1 LGLQSFDLPSPLRYP
16 IGMPIP
22 VIDLRAQHDGMRADL
37 EAAVR
42 RIVDASAFV
51 GGAEVQSFEAEFAAY
66 CETAH
71 AVAVANGTDALALAL
86 RALGVGPGAAVAVP
100 AFTFAAT
107 AEAVCHVG
115 ARPLFVDVDPR
126 TFLVDPDAL
135 RRAVRAAPVPVRAI
149 IPVHLY
155 GHPAPMDE
163 IGAVAAEIDAG
174 IVEDAAQAHGARY
187 HGRRVGAL
195 GHLAAFSFYPTK
207 NLGALGDAG
216 AVTAADA
223 RLAERVRI
231 LRDHGQSAKYVHAVV
246 GYNSR
251 LDGVQAAVLRL
262 KLRRLDEWN
271 SRRRALAA
279 LYTEALTGVPG
290 VEVPVTMPQSEHVYH
305 LFVLRCRARD
315 ALRAHLDAAGIGT
328 SIHYPV
334 PLHEQ
339 PAFAATALVPEPC
352 PGAAEAA
359 RTVLALPLYPELA
372 PAQAQAVAA
381 AVRDWAGERAA
392 SEGSA

>member
-1 LGLQSFDLPSPLRYP
+1 
-16 IGMPIP
+16 MPIP

-37 EAAVR
+37 EAAMR
-42 RIVDASAFV
+42 RIVETSAFV

-66 CETAH
+66 CETGH

-86 RALGVGPGAAVAVP
+86 RALDVGPGTAVAVP

-115 ARPLFVDVDPR
+115 ARPLFVDIDPR
-126 TFLVDPDAL
+126 TFVLDPDAL

-163 IGAVAAEIDAG
+163 IVTLARDLGAG

-187 HGRRVGAL
+187 RGRRAGAL
-195 GHLAAFSFYPTK
+195 GDFAAFSFYPTK

-216 AVTAADA
+216 AVTTADA
-223 RLAERVRI
+223 PLAARVRL

-251 LDGVQAAVLRL
+251 LDGLQAAVLRL
-262 KLRRLDEWN
+262 KLRRLDAWN
-271 SRRRALAA
+271 AQRRALAA
-279 LYTEALTGVPG
+279 MYAAALAGVPG
-290 VEVPVTMPQSEHVYH
+290 IQGPVTEPHCEHVYH
-305 LFVLRCRARD
+305 LFVLRCRDRE
-315 ALRAHLDAAGIGT
+315 ALRAALEAAGIGT

-339 PAFAATALVPEPC
+339 PAFAATASIPAPC
-352 PGAAEAA
+352 PGAVEAA
-359 RTVLALPLYPELA
+359 RSVLALPLYPEL
-372 PAQAQAVAA
+372 PPDSAQRVAA
-381 AVRDWAGERAA
+381 SVRAALAGASPAGEGRP
-392 SEGSA
+392 